1 MADSS
6 TYSGQALGPFS
17 RALVEAEFEI
27 KWPRTERIE
36 SLEVVPATVEVLM
49 VMSPTLL
56 TLWIHGIL
64 ALVKLTSHLC
74 RETEEQ
80 DVITIEPSNNSVK
93 YTTVALKHTWVGEN
107 FFGLSDVYK
116 LLLCLFLFFFILE
129 VVWMPLLCH
138 LSVCFQDLFL
148 LCGSATTTV

>member
-1 MADSS
+1 MSEPCLQEDSEGAS
-6 TYSGQALGPFS
+6 SYWLIPAHIQALSPFS
-17 RALVEAEFEI
+17 RALVEAEFEV

-74 RETEEQ
+74 GETEEQ

-93 YTTVALKHTWVGEN
+93 YTT
-107 FFGLSDVYK
+107 
-116 LLLCLFLFFFILE
+116 
-129 VVWMPLLCH
+129 
-138 LSVCFQDLFL
+138 
-148 LCGSATTTV
+148 CGTKTYLGW